1 MSIISIAKDSHLGS
15 LDFCDVAL
23 DCAPS
28 KNPLLEW
35 NVTLPNVPKP
45 PIQPL
50 IPPSV

>member
-1 MSIISIAKDSHLGS
+1 MLSVAKDSHLHSSDICNVG
-15 LDFCDVAL
+15 L
-23 DCAPS
+23 DCSVS
-28 KNPLLEW
+28 KDPLLEW